1 MKQAV
6 DPRTLWRLAAVVA
19 LPFLG
24 IALSFGRIE
33 GISACNTS
41 GDAILAFE
49 MVRHPAEVAA
59 QFTPGCRD
67 QAVAAQTR
75 GLWLDILGFVPV
87 YCALLILT
95 LGGLLRESPRVRR
108 LALAGIAAVLMAALA
123 DQLENSRLLAILS
136 ALPGDQA
143 TIDQLIPAVR
153 AKFGL
158 LGLAEVMIGALH
170 LRQPGWRK
178 LAGAAIAGGGLIGL
192 AGLAASHELLMLG
205 GLIAFVSII
214 LAAWVLALQ
223 RRDGA

>member
-1 MKQAV
+1 MEQAT
-6 DPRTLWRLAAVVA
+6 DPRALWRLAAVAA

-33 GISACNTS
+33 GIAACNSS

-59 QFTPGCRD
+59 QFMPGCRD
-67 QAVAAQTR
+67 QAIAAQTK

-87 YCALLILT
+87 YSALLILT
-95 LGGLLRESPRVRR
+95 LGALMRESAQVRR
-108 LALAGIAAVLMAALA
+108 LALAGIAAVVVAALA
-123 DQLENSRLLAILS
+123 DQWENSRLLAILA

-153 AKFGL
+153 TKFGL
-158 LGLAEVMIGALH
+158 LGLAEVLIGALH

-178 LAGAAIAGGGLIGL
+178 LAGAAIAGGGLLSLTGL
-192 AGLAASHELLMLG
+192 AINHELLMLG
-205 GLIAFVSII
+205 GTVAFVSII
-214 LAAWVLALQ
+214 LAACVLAL
-223 RRDGA
+223 RRQAGA